1 MHDNA
6 KNTVLYMLL
15 IVEKYF
21 RGVTCFL
28 LFNVFA
34 MCGSLLAAVVHLVIL
49 CFFLLRIVTLT
60 GLHYSLC
67 F

>member
-49 CFFLLRIVTLT
+49 CFF
-60 GLHYSLC
+60 Y
-67 F
+67 